1 MLVASASPGVATA
14 VVVASYL
21 IGTFPTALLV
31 GRRQGVD
38 PTRAG
43 SGNPGATNMART
55 AGRRAGVATLV
66 GDLVK
71 GVLAAGIGWAAGGQG
86 LAAACGL
93 AAVVG
98 HVLPVTRGFRGG
110 KGVATG
116 AGMALVVA
124 PAAAGVAAVV
134 FAVTVAVSRTVSLG
148 SVVGAAA
155 LPLAAAALGS
165 PGDVVAALAACAVLI
180 VARHWENLRRIA
192 RGDEHRLGSAG

>member
-1 MLVASASPGVATA
+1 
-14 VVVASYL
+14 
-21 IGTFPTALLV
+21 
-31 GRRQGVD
+31 
-38 PTRAG
+38 
-43 SGNPGATNMART
+43 MART

-66 GDLVK
+66 GDLAK

-116 AGMALVVA
+116 AGHGAGGG
-124 PAAAGVAAVV
+124 PGGAGVAAVV

-165 PGDVVAALAACAVLI
+165 PG
-180 VARHWENLRRIA
+180 RRGGGPGRRA
-192 RGDEHRLGSAG
+192 PC

>member
-1 MLVASASPGVATA
+1 
-14 VVVASYL
+14 
-21 IGTFPTALLV
+21 
-31 GRRQGVD
+31 
-38 PTRAG
+38 
-43 SGNPGATNMART
+43 MART

-71 GVLAAGIGWAAGGQG
+71 GVLAAGIGWVAGGQG

-98 HVLPVTRGFRGG
+98 HVLPVTRGFHGG

-192 RGDEHRLGSAG
+192 RGDERRLGSPG